1 MAANVSEIDLVL
13 LKWRLKAS
21 HSLLVVSSL
30 AYLPVLLLA
39 LSGQL
44 PWAPPTAVVAGCG
57 AYAVLLVVT
66 LIRSANHAVRVWVAL
81 GAGYVL
87 SVVGAYS
94 VPDGPLVRSMPIV
107 LPILALVLVGPRSG
121 RAAMA
126 VSAGVL
132 LLAPLFDAY
141 QGPRRLPLAGL
152 PMLGMMVGVMTVLDA
167 FQRFL
172 VQALVS
178 ERKAARERDDE
189 ISRRRR
195 LEGELAGAADEERRR
210 LGHDLHDGVCQQMT
224 GALLR
229 CQALERTLARGG
241 AVASAELAALSGLLE
256 ASIDDAQ
263 AVAQGL
269 NPLRPEPEA
278 LAHALHAAVRQVQR
292 TGLVRCEYRT
302 SGDVRVYDP
311 QVAQHL
317 YRIAQEALSNAVRHA
332 RATRIEVE
340 LRGRPDDV
348 VLLVTDDG
356 IGLPVAPGGDGMGL
370 RTMAYRAQ
378 ALGARLRLGS
388 SAPNGASV
396 ECVLARERCA
406 KAPAIVDP
414 TGGATRYAP

>member
-1 MAANVSEIDLVL
+1 MAAGASEIDLVL
-13 LKWRLKAS
+13 LKWRLRAS
-21 HSLLVVSSL
+21 HTLLVVSSI

-39 LSGQL
+39 LAGHL
-44 PWAPPTAVVAGCG
+44 PWAPPVAVAAASC

-66 LIRSANHAVRVWVAL
+66 LVRGANHAVRVWVAL

-94 VPDGPLVRSMPIV
+94 VPDGPLVRSMPVV

-126 VSAGVL
+126 VSAAVL
-132 LLAPLFDAY
+132 LLAPLFDAD
-141 QGPRRLPLAGL
+141 QSPRRLPLAAL
-152 PMLGMMVGVMTVLDA
+152 PMLGMMLGVMAVLDA
-167 FQRFL
+167 FQRFV

-178 ERKAARERDDE
+178 ERKAARERDEE
-189 ISRRRR
+189 IGRRRR

-229 CQALERTLARGG
+229 CQALERAVQRGG
-241 AVASAELAALSGLLE
+241 SVPSAELAALSGLLE
-256 ASIDDAQ
+256 ASIDDAH

-269 NPLRPEPEA
+269 IPLRPEPEA

-292 TGLVRCEYRT
+292 TGLVRCEFRT
-302 SGDVRVYDP
+302 SGDVRVHDP
-311 QVAQHL
+311 RAAQHL
-317 YRIAQEALSNAVRHA
+317 YRIGQEAFSNAVRHA

-340 LRGRPDDV
+340 LRGLPGEV
-348 VLLVTDDG
+348 VVCVTDDG
-356 IGLPVAPGGDGMGL
+356 VGLPVTPGADGMGL

-378 ALGARLRLGS
+378 ALGARLVLGS
-388 SAPNGASV
+388 AAPKGAVV
-396 ECVLARERCA
+396 ECGLARERCA
-406 KAPAIVDP
+406 KTPAAAGP
-414 TGGATRYAP
+414 TGRDHPE